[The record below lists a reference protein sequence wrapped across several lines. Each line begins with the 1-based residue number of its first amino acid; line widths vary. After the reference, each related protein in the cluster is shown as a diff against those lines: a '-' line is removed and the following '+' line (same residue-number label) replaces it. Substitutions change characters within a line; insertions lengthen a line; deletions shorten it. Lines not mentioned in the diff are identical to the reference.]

1 MLFIRVRVHLR
12 PVTPLLKAH
21 CEDQEKGLGVQ
32 RAASAPLPA
41 ERGTELRAP
50 GSSGYAVVSV
60 SAWPLVITTRLWN
73 VLPETTDSLGF
84 SCGSGSKQALWGNH
98 KAVSFSSFILPWLKV
113 GHETTEGLHRKRG
126 KFWPLAG
133 VFYPRRSRQI
143 CWTTNWHPSPTWA
156 GHFSPSFVA
165 SPVLR
170 LLPVGRACCRRGQQH
185 LSLCGSHGPQ
195 PCWHLCFSSPSFL
208 NGENRIPVS

>member
-1 MLFIRVRVHLR
+1 M
-12 PVTPLLKAH
+12 TPLLKAH
-21 CEDQEKGLGVQ
+21 CEDQEKGLGAQ

-98 KAVSFSSFILPWLKV
+98 KAVRFSSFLRPWLKV
-113 GHETTEGLHRKRG
+113 GDETTEGLHRKRG

-133 VFYPRRSRQI
+133 VFYPRRSRR
-143 CWTTNWHPSPTWA
+143 N
-156 GHFSPSFVA
+156 F
-165 SPVLR
+165 
-170 LLPVGRACCRRGQQH
+170 
-185 LSLCGSHGPQ
+185 
-195 PCWHLCFSSPSFL
+195 PCTPSFL
-208 NGENRIPVS
+208 MNHHTVFHSGCINLHSHQTTVQEGSLFSTPSLAFIVSRFFDKELLTLNRTVGGGRRVQDALEIK